1 MQDALLLLAHEV
13 IQMHVLARGS
23 ALDFATFLRD
33 WRAVRVAWDGSRS
46 LSLWRGPDDARI
58 AILCDSAP
66 DWHIVSVADYSLAE
80 ASPRPQ
86 PKHRSFLLPGDPVGW
101 WGDCLCQH
109 GIFLGWWPALDG
121 AQALRL
127 IRQGLP
133 IELTAEADEFVL
145 IDWRDPAPVDRFDA
159 TLLPGTGWEPTLA
172 PWVPYAAAQL
182 WPAYVRLTAT
192 LPKDVWGADQWA
204 YEVFSAASDDWI
216 NLIVAALSVADAE
229 RDADALLQ
237 FGAHIYGNNAA
248 FFTRLNAEID
258 AGTLNPEAVGLVLSM
273 ERPEYL
279 DPPALA
285 IFRRLEGRCGQLR

>member
-1 MQDALLLLAHEV
+1 MHDALLLLAHEV
-13 IQMHVLARGS
+13 VQMHALARAG

-33 WRAVRVAWDGSRS
+33 WRAVQVVWDGSRS
-46 LSLWRGPDDARI
+46 LSLWRGPDDARF
-58 AILCDSAP
+58 AILCDSEP
-66 DWHIVSVADYSLAE
+66 DWRVLSAADYSLAE

-101 WGDCLCQH
+101 WGDCLCRH

-127 IRQGLP
+127 IRHGQP
-133 IELTAEADEFVL
+133 VELTAETEDFVL
-145 IDWRDPAPVDRFDA
+145 FDWRDPAPVDRFDA
-159 TLLPGTGWEPTLA
+159 VLLPGAGWAPAVA

-192 LPKDVWGADQWA
+192 SPGAWGADQWA
-204 YEVFSAASDDWI
+204 YEVFSAASDDWTA
-216 NLIVAALSVADAE
+216 LILAALSVADAE
-229 RDADALLQ
+229 RDGDALLQ

-258 AGTLNPEAVGLVLSM
+258 AGTLNPEVAGLVLSM
-273 ERPEYL
+273 ERPEYF
-279 DPPALA
+279 DPPTLA
-285 IFRRLEGRCGQLR
+285 IFRRLAGRCGLSR